1 MAPILSST
9 STFSIVLTYFPP
21 GALYGTAFSTLVG
34 AAKVGALSAVVTLP
48 KSMPSGTFSIASTV
62 QGTYFSTN
70 AFKVTGSKNY
80 VAVPT
85 GPAIAI
91 YTPTTGQ
98 VIAPGN
104 LFTVKWTSNPNATPK
119 TSSTSNVIFYLT
131 NLSNGVNNGYTVAQL
146 GTAKMSAG
154 SATFK
159 CPGTINAGSY
169 AVSVMLQNKYYFSSP
184 IFTIAAYSAL
194 KIYAAQNPALF
205 IFSPNGYILFTFLIS
220 IKIH

>member
-1 MAPILSST
+1 VAPILAST
-9 STFSIVLTYFPP
+9 DTFSIVLTYFPP
-21 GALYGTAFSTLVG
+21 GALYGTTFSTLV
-34 AAKVGALSAVVTLP
+34 ASVKVGALSTVVTLP
-48 KSMPSGTFSIASTV
+48 TSMPSGTFSIASTV

-70 AFKVTGSKNY
+70 SFKVTGSKNY

-91 YTPTTGQ
+91 YAPTTGQ

-104 LFTVKWTSNPNATPK
+104 SFTVKWTSNPNATPK
-119 TSSTSNVIFYLT
+119 TPSTSTVIFYLT
-131 NLSNGVNNGYTVAQL
+131 NLSNGANNGYTVAQL

-159 CPGTINAGSY
+159 CPGTLNAGSY

-194 KIYAAQNPALF
+194 KIYATQNPALF
-205 IFSPNGYILFTFLIS
+205 IFSPNGYLFLKFF
-220 IKIH
+220 